1 MIKLLSIMLLVT
13 SINANTIL
21 TSLKGSVHL
30 HQGDSPYII
39 DENLFN
45 NSEDTLTIEGGVVLK
60 FRNYTK
66 LLLKGHIRFLGTS
79 QKNIVFHAENPSNH
93 WVGLHIHGSPSPI
106 VMNYVVIMNGFK
118 NSFLNIQGVLKENQ
132 FINNHYGVWIENS
145 SNVRISGGSFTEN
158 RYGITVANSEVSIKG
173 ATIENNAFGT
183 YLEMGGILNLTQS
196 VNKNNRIMN
205 SINMSQKPVTDK
217 KIAKSIWKSIETTF

>member
-1 MIKLLSIMLLVT
+1 MIKFLSIALLVT
-13 SINANTIL
+13 TLNANTIL
-21 TSLKGSVHL
+21 TSLKGSVYL

-45 NSEDTLTIEGGVVLK
+45 NTEDTLTIEGGVVLK

-66 LLLKGHIRFLGTS
+66 LLLRGHIRFLGTP

-93 WVGLHIHGSPSPI
+93 WVGLHINGSQSPI

-118 NSFLNIQGVLKENQ
+118 NSFLNVHGTLKESQ

-145 SNVRISGGSFTEN
+145 KDVHISGGSFTEN
-158 RYGITVANSEVSIKG
+158 RYGITVANGEVSVKG

-183 YLEMGGILNLTQS
+183 YLEMDGVLKLTQS

-205 SINMSQKPVTDK
+205 AINMSQKPITEK